1 MKKIDNRLRA
11 KIEALIYK
19 VMDTLDKS
27 KTNSDYY
34 KEKFARMNNE
44 EFSKFIALKFPY
56 RFYYVPFKT
65 EPMMADIS
73 NACKILGVPFIEKIN
88 MPFMY
93 KNKDGVPVKS
103 LDAYVVYVHHKKVQQ
118 FVTKKNGM
126 SVDISDRDMRTGL
139 LLSHDKNGKT
149 SDREMESL
157 AVMGLDRTM
166 EEFGGPKADNMS
178 QKNAMYNTINIL
190 GQVSQE
196 DIKQVDS
203 DSLSRNMLN
212 AYLVGALINT
222 NIVNEDYLLPYTL
235 MKQRKQIIRT

>member
-1 MKKIDNRLRA
+1 MKLDNKTRA
-11 KIEALIYK
+11 KIESLIYK
-19 VMDTLDKS
+19 TMDILDKT

-34 KEKFARMNNE
+34 KEKFARMNNDQ
-44 EFSKFIALKFPY
+44 FYKFISLDYPY
-56 RFYYVPFKT
+56 RFYYIPFKT
-65 EPMMADIS
+65 EPTLPDIKE
-73 NACKILGVPFIEKIN
+73 ACEFLGVPFIEKIN

-103 LDAYVVYVHHKKVQQ
+103 LDCYVVYIHHKKVQQ

-157 AVMGLDRTM
+157 AVMGLEKTM
-166 EEFGGPKADNMS
+166 DEFGGPRADSMAE
-178 QKNAMYNTINIL
+178 KNLMYNTINVL
-190 GQVSQE
+190 GQVSTE
-196 DIKQVDS
+196 DIAHADN

-222 NIVNEDYLLPYTL
+222 NIVNEDYMLPSTL
-235 MKQRKQIIRT
+235 MKQKQQISRT